1 MKPRLF
7 IFTGIVL
14 ILLIGCGGYDT
25 ETEPAPPDNQSVILK
40 TENYQWMAGFTLVDR
55 NENSYPAEAV
65 LVIHNR
71 VDRNVTVD
79 FDGPIHKTVSLG
91 DNARKTINLS
101 PGTYKIMA
109 SSPGL
114 PYVPSDYGQTL
125 EAYTKYSLVF
135 TKKKL
140 KTNYNK

>member
-1 MKPRLF
+1 MRLKR
-7 IFTGIVL
+7 IIIALIPAVL
-14 ILLIGCGGYDT
+14 LLGCGGSNI
-25 ETEPAPPDNQSVILK
+25 ESQPPPGEARTVILQ
-40 TENYQWMAGFTLVDR
+40 TENYQWVAGFQIVEQDESR
-55 NENSYPAEAV
+55 YPAEAI
-65 LVIHNR
+65 LVIQNR

-91 DNARKTINLS
+91 DKAQRTINL
-101 PGTYKIMA
+101 PAGTYKIMA

-125 EAYTKYSLVF
+125 QSHTKYSLVF

-140 KTNYNK
+140 KTSYNK